1 MQEMTLL
8 RNKVTDEEIADVV
21 SKWTGIPV
29 SKMMEGEKDKLLRME
44 SELSKRVIGQ
54 QEALKAVSN
63 AIRRSRAGLS
73 DPNRPN
79 GSFLFLGPT
88 GVGKTE
94 LCKALAEFMFDT
106 EEAMVRI
113 DMSEFMEKHSV
124 ARLIGAPP
132 GYVGYEEGGYLTEA
146 VRRKPYSVI
155 LMDEVEKA
163 HPDVFNVLLQVLDD
177 GRLTDGQGRTVDF
190 RNTVI
195 VMTSNLGSDRIQELA
210 GEENYEVMKE
220 AVMEIVST
228 QFRPEFINRIDES
241 VVFHPL
247 GKEQIRA
254 IAKVQIQLLKQRL
267 LEREIGFEISEQALD
282 LLGEAGFDPIYGA
295 RPLKRAIQNQLEN
308 RLANEILAGSFVAGD
323 IVKVDLQE
331 GTLAFTK

>member
-1 MQEMTLL
+1 ML
-8 RNKVTDEEIADVV
+8 
-21 SKWTGIPV
+21 
-29 SKMMEGEKDKLLRME
+29 EGEREKLLRME
-44 SELSKRVIGQ
+44 SFLEQRVVGQ
-54 QEALKAVSN
+54 SEALGAVSN

-94 LCKALAEFMFDT
+94 LTKALATFLFDT
-106 EEAMVRI
+106 EEAIVRL

-132 GYVGYEEGGYLTEA
+132 GYVGYDEGGYLTEA
-146 VRRKPYSVI
+146 VRRKPYSVV
-155 LMDEVEKA
+155 LLDEIEKA

-195 VMTSNLGSDRIQELA
+195 VMTSNLGSQQIQELV
-210 GEENYEVMKE
+210 GEANYAAMKS
-220 AVMEIVST
+220 AVMETLT
-228 QFRPEFINRIDES
+228 QHFRPEFLNRIDDV

-247 GKEQIRA
+247 EREHIRRIVDIQLDYLRQRLADRDIGLALDDRA
-254 IAKVQIQLLKQRL
+254 IDRL
-267 LEREIGFEISEQALD
+267 A
-282 LLGEAGFDPIYGA
+282 EAGFDPVYGA
-295 RPLKRAIQNQLEN
+295 RPLKREIQQQLEN
-308 RLANEILAGSFVAGD
+308 PLAQRILAGDFGPGDTIAVTAPDAGALSFARA
-323 IVKVDLQE
+323 
-331 GTLAFTK
+331 TSAAA